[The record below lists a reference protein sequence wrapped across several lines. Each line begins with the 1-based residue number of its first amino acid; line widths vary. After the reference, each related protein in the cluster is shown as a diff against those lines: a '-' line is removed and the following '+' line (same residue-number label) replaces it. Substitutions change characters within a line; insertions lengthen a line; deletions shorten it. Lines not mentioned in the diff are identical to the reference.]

1 MLMIGVSE
9 KNFLSYKVSVIYI
22 DLDRKMSLK
31 LVLFN
36 YFMFSMIKIQSKK
49 KKPTYLFNDTF
60 HPLWNGF

>member
-49 KKPTYLFNDTF
+49 KNNLPFQ
-60 HPLWNGF
+60 

>member
-9 KNFLSYKVSVIYI
+9 KNFLSYKISVIYI

-31 LVLFN
+31 LVLFH

-49 KKPTYLFNDTF
+49 KKTYLFNDTF